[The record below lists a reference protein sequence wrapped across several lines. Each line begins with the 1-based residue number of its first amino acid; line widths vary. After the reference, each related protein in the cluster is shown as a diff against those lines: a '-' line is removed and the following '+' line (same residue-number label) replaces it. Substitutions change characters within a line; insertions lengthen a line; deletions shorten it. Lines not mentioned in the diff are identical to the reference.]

1 MGCWEFWSILCAIVA
16 CTSRVELGTLAMGM
30 GFRNPALL
38 AKMADT
44 LDESAT
50 ADESSALWWK
60 DMPFSD
66 DVGQVEPLPGAP
78 EDIAATL
85 KEFADLGVDH
95 IQFQLD
101 SCTVENI
108 EKLAPVLEAFR

>member
-1 MGCWEFWSILCAIVA
+1 MYKLEGDLPPMGCWELWSILCAIVA
-16 CTSRVELGTLAMGM
+16 CTR
-30 GFRNPALL
+30 
-38 AKMADT
+38 
-44 LDESAT
+44 DESAT
-50 ADESSALWWK
+50 ADESSTLWWK
-60 DMPFSD
+60 GMPFSD
-66 DVGQVEPLPGAP
+66 DVGQVEPLQGAP

>member
-1 MGCWEFWSILCAIVA
+1 MYKLEGDLPPMGCWEFWSILCAIVA

-78 EDIAATL
+78 SRRDCAVQIKTGNRSTL
-85 KEFADLGVDH
+85 AFERFG
-95 IQFQLD
+95 
-101 SCTVENI
+101 
-108 EKLAPVLEAFR
+108 LAL